1 MSFFPNGRCWDCGKT
16 DERTIAGRWR
26 CAECA
31 AKNNETVKKIYRQR
45 IAEHRCITCGA
56 QDARTLSGKT
66 NCAPC
71 AKFTNAKQRMR
82 YRARKKATEKGA

>member
-1 MSFFPNGRCWDCGKT
+1 MNFFPKGRCRDCGKT

-26 CAECA
+26 CA
-31 AKNNETVKKIYRQR
+31 AKNNETVKKKYRQR
-45 IAEHRCITCGA
+45 IAEHRGITCGA

-66 NCAPC
+66 QCAPC

-82 YRARKKATEKGA
+82 YRARKEAAEKGA